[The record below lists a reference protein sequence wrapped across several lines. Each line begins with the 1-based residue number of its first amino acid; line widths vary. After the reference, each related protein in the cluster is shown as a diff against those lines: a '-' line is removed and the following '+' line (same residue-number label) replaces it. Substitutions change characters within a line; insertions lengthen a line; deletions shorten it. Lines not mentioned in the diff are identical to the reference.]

1 MLYLYAFFWYNYRC
15 GLYRIKTYAYKRI
28 YIKMNILKFLKPKA
42 CVDFVYDDNTA
53 RQALEK
59 MKNHS
64 FTAVPVIDREGR
76 YVKTLAE
83 GDFLWF
89 MLNNGIQDMRELEK
103 YKISEITRRV
113 RMKPV
118 YVYSTIEDLILLS
131 MDQNFVPVIDD
142 REVFIG
148 IVTRRDILK
157 YCHDTLNEYEAKYGH
172 REEKEEIGAV

>member
-1 MLYLYAFFWYNYRC
+1 
-15 GLYRIKTYAYKRI
+15 
-28 YIKMNILKFLKPKA
+28 MNILKFLKPKA

-59 MKNHS
+59 M
-64 FTAVPVIDREGR
+64 
-76 YVKTLAE
+76 
-83 GDFLWF
+83 WF

-172 REEKEEIGAV
+172 KEEKEEIGAV

>member
-1 MLYLYAFFWYNYRC
+1 
-15 GLYRIKTYAYKRI
+15 
-28 YIKMNILKFLKPKA
+28 MNILKFLKPKA

-59 MKNHS
+59 MKNHG

-103 YKISEITRRV
+103 YRISEITRRV

-131 MDQNFVPVIDD
+131 TQIVLLCTELKANPKVMLINTAKSIPIHGCFNPF
-142 REVFIG
+142 FI
-148 IVTRRDILK
+148 
-157 YCHDTLNEYEAKYGH
+157 
-172 REEKEEIGAV
+172 

>member
-1 MLYLYAFFWYNYRC
+1 
-15 GLYRIKTYAYKRI
+15 
-28 YIKMNILKFLKPKA
+28 MNILKFLKPKA

-64 FTAVPVIDREGR
+64 FTAVPVID
-76 YVKTLAE
+76 
-83 GDFLWF
+83 
-89 MLNNGIQDMRELEK
+89 
-103 YKISEITRRV
+103 
-113 RMKPV
+113 
-118 YVYSTIEDLILLS
+118 
-131 MDQNFVPVIDD
+131 D

-172 REEKEEIGAV
+172 KEEKEEIGAV

>member
-64 FTAVPVIDREGR
+64 SVSYTHL
-76 YVKTLAE
+76 TLP
-83 GDFLWF
+83 
-89 MLNNGIQDMRELEK
+89 
-103 YKISEITRRV
+103 T
-113 RMKPV
+113 
-118 YVYSTIEDLILLS
+118 T
-131 MDQNFVPVIDD
+131 
-142 REVFIG
+142 
-148 IVTRRDILK
+148 
-157 YCHDTLNEYEAKYGH
+157 
-172 REEKEEIGAV
+172 

>member
-1 MLYLYAFFWYNYRC
+1 
-15 GLYRIKTYAYKRI
+15 
-28 YIKMNILKFLKPKA
+28 MNILQLLKPKA
-42 CVDFVYDDNTA
+42 TIDFVFDDNTA

-59 MKNHS
+59 LRHGGY
-64 FTAVPVIDREGR
+64 TAVPVIDRDGR

-89 MLNNGIQDMRELEK
+89 MLNNGITDMRELER
-103 YKISEITRRV
+103 YNIAQITRRV
-113 RMKPV
+113 NMKPV

-148 IVTRRDILK
+148 IVTRRDILD
-157 YCHDTLNEYEAKYGH
+157 YCYKTINKTQSNDK
-172 REEKEEIGAV
+172 

>member
-1 MLYLYAFFWYNYRC
+1 
-15 GLYRIKTYAYKRI
+15 
-28 YIKMNILKFLKPKA
+28 MNILKFLKPKA

-103 YKISEITRRV
+103 
-113 RMKPV
+113 PV

-172 REEKEEIGAV
+172 KEEKEEIGAV